1 MSELI
6 FNQTPVIN
14 IASNTFINVPIILR
28 YEDINLIEVVRK
40 QTFGYYT
47 KIPIYHSD
55 GTYLGVARNS
65 RFFPNSKGEKAN
77 VIIDKYFGLW
87 ICKMNGKELFEIRQQ
102 TGNLF
107 KTTAELYTN
116 DGSFVKVEK
125 DASLYLKN
133 GINIM
138 GAHFRGNTF
147 SGVSVGIHAT
157 KRGISVG
164 GMMPPPNEQL

>member
-6 FNQTPVIN
+6 FNQSPI
-14 IASNTFINVPIILR
+14 IEISSNKFINVPVILR
-28 YEDINLIEVVRK
+28 YEDLNLIEVIKNLVV
-40 QTFGYYT
+40 GYAT
-47 KIPIYHSD
+47 KIPIYHPD
-55 GTYLGVARNS
+55 GTHLGVAINS
-65 RFFPNSKGEKAN
+65 RFYETVEGKKAG
-77 VIIDKYFGLW
+77 VVIDKYPKLW
-87 ICKMNGKELFEIRQQ
+87 VCKMDNKELFEIRQKD
-102 TGNLF
+102 TNKF

-138 GAHFRGNTF
+138 GAHFQGNTF
-147 SGVSVGIHAT
+147 SGVPVGIHAT

-164 GMMPPPNEQL
+164 GMMPSPNEQL